1 VLDNDKRLELFSF
14 APAISID
21 SVVLLFRPIQ
31 AETLRQLATLMVTN
45 DGGMALG
52 DVLSE
57 VTCGGAAPEANDN
70 ENK

>member
-1 VLDNDKRLELFSF
+1 MLDNDKRLELLSF

-21 SVVLLFRPIQ
+21 SVDLLFRPSQ
-31 AETLRQLATLMVTN
+31 AETLRQLATPVVTN
-45 DGGMALG
+45 YGGMALG
-52 DVLSE
+52 YVLTE